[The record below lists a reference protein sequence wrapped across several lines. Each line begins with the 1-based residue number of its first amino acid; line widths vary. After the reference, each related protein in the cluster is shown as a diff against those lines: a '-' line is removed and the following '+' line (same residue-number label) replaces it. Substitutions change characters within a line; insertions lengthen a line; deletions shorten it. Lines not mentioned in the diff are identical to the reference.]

1 VDRAAGKRRGG
12 TAAVRAGYIQ
22 ASLTPWR
29 AAQTA
34 QTGGRRRRMTR
45 RPVRAFV
52 ALGSNLEDPR
62 RQLREAFSALD
73 AISGSR
79 LVARSPVY
87 RSKPIGPAD
96 QPDYLNAVVEL
107 ETRLEAEELLDQLQ
121 RIEQQQ
127 GRQRSRR
134 WGPRTLD
141 LDLLAFGDQRVDT
154 TRLRVP
160 HPEIPNRAF
169 VLVPLA
175 DLASDLELPG
185 LGRVSRLLDALDPS
199 ARSSLEVQP

>member
-1 VDRAAGKRRGG
+1 
-12 TAAVRAGYIQ
+12 
-22 ASLTPWR
+22 
-29 AAQTA
+29 
-34 QTGGRRRRMTR
+34 MTR

-175 DLASDLELPG
+175 DLANDLELPG

>member
-1 VDRAAGKRRGG
+1 
-12 TAAVRAGYIQ
+12 
-22 ASLTPWR
+22 
-29 AAQTA
+29 
-34 QTGGRRRRMTR
+34 MTR

-185 LGRVSRLLDALDPS
+185 LGRVSRLLNALDPS

>member
-1 VDRAAGKRRGG
+1 
-12 TAAVRAGYIQ
+12 
-22 ASLTPWR
+22 
-29 AAQTA
+29 
-34 QTGGRRRRMTR
+34 MTR